1 MQRAARENPR
11 PSEITHLRVRYHAD
25 KLDIEEDD
33 NLRNNVIKAIVQIAI
48 NTAAITIAY
57 KLGEKRGYNDGWNE
71 GAAAGVCA
79 KCVFDG
85 PEDCADIP
93 DFEGIYS

>member
-1 MQRAARENPR
+1 MRRLYR
-11 PSEITHLRVRYHAD
+11 
-25 KLDIEEDD
+25 KKEDD
-33 NLRNNVIKAIVQIAI
+33 LYMSNTLKAAITIAI
-48 NTAAITIAY
+48 NTIAISVAY
-57 KLGEKRGYNDGWNE
+57 KLGEKSGYNDGWNE

>member
-1 MQRAARENPR
+1 M
-11 PSEITHLRVRYHAD
+11 PSEIAHLRVRYHAAIIQE
-25 KLDIEEDD
+25 KENDIMS
-33 NLRNNVIKAIVQIAI
+33 NILKAAISIAI

-57 KLGEKRGYNDGWNE
+57 KLGEKSGYNDGWNE